1 MSAQA
6 VWALEIVPNDQ
17 AVDPHARALRQIL
30 HDLGMHQPGVTHG
43 RLYLISGEQSPHL
56 HESVRRLCLDPV
68 IAEAWS
74 GACPQ
79 PDDGWLIEILPHPG
93 VTDAE
98 GDSLAE
104 ALARDGMPGMRAR
117 AGHRYHL
124 VDVPDTTMVAAAA
137 RLLAHDVVESVSWR
151 QASCPP
157 DEGWWS
163 GAFMPDA
170 APDPAVE
177 TIAIRE
183 LDAVALDELSARKL
197 LSLPREDLVAIG
209 DHYEQLGRDPT
220 DVELETIAQ
229 TWSEHCAHRTFKAT
243 IRHREPGADDLEIQ
257 GLLKTYIMAATDAV
271 NRPWVLSAFRD
282 NAGVIAFDR
291 NHEISFKVET
301 HNHPSALEPFGGA
314 NTGVGGVVRDV
325 LGVSAEPIAN
335 TDVLCFGPLDTS
347 AAALPPGTLAPE
359 RVYAGVVAGI
369 ADYGNKMGIP
379 TVNGATLFD
388 PGYVANPLV
397 FCGTVGLAPRGLRP
411 TRAGAGDLIVVAGG
425 RAGRDGIHGATFSS
439 DVLGASHAE
448 LGSVVQIGD
457 PIVEK
462 RLADAL
468 PRARDLGL
476 YNAITD
482 CGAGGLSS
490 AVGEMASE
498 LGAEVELARVPLKYD
513 GLRPWEIWLSEAQ
526 ERMVLAAPSDNWPA
540 LQEIFAEDGVEAT
553 AIGHFTGDGQLRVRY
568 DGHLV
573 ADLDCAFLHN
583 GMPIRHL
590 ESIWRPPPGAEKSRA
605 GAMPASP
612 APRHHIATHPENP
625 SPSRGTIAPETDLT
639 QLLERALSD
648 PNVASKEAI
657 ARHYDHEVQGR
668 TVGKPFVGP
677 LDIGPSDAA
686 IVRPVA
692 RSWRGLAIGC
702 GISPWYGEIDPYAMA
717 LLAIDEALRNV
728 VAVGADPART
738 ALLDNFC
745 WGNPNLPDR
754 LGGLVR
760 AAQGCHDAAVAFR
773 VPFISGKDSLF
784 NEYRLADGESH
795 PIPGTLLISAI
806 GIVPDIRRAVSMCL
820 KRPGNL
826 LYLVGVTG
834 DDVGGSLALRLD
846 GQRGTQAPALVMAT
860 ARRTLSA
867 VHRAIRK
874 DLVQACH
881 DLSEGGLAV
890 AAAEMA
896 IAGGHGLEID
906 LQEVPTS
913 GMCHS
918 EPVGEE
924 SRPRTDATV
933 RRDAASSFLSMTH
946 QLSMTRRVL
955 SDATLLFAESPTRF
969 LVEIAQE
976 DAVAFEKALGRTRHA
991 SIGRVLAHRRFRVQ
1005 SKNGKVIDAEI
1016 ETLRERWQAPLR
1028 EAAI

>member
-1 MSAQA
+1 MSAHA

-17 AVDPHARALRQIL
+17 AVDPHTRALAQIL
-30 HDLGMHQPGVTHG
+30 HDLGRRHPGVTHG
-43 RLYLISGEQSPHL
+43 RLYLISGEQSPQL
-56 HESVRRLCLDPV
+56 QQLVRNLCLDPV
-68 IAEAWS
+68 IAEARS
-74 GACPQ
+74 GTRSHA
-79 PDDGWLIEILPHPG
+79 DEGWLIEILPHPG

-104 ALARDGMPGMRAR
+104 ALTRDGIPGIRVR
-117 AGHRYHL
+117 AGHRYHIADAL
-124 VDVPDTTMVAAAA
+124 DATTVATAA
-137 RLLAHDVVESVSWR
+137 RHLAHDVVERVSWR
-151 QASCPP
+151 PATCPP
-157 DEGWWS
+157 DESWWDA
-163 GAFMPDA
+163 AFMPDA
-170 APDPAVE
+170 APDRTVA
-177 TIAIRE
+177 TIAIR
-183 LDAVALDELSARKL
+183 ALDPSALQELSARML
-197 LSLPREDLVAIG
+197 LSLPRQDLVAIG
-209 DHYEQLGRDPT
+209 DYFESIGRDPT

-243 IRHREPGADDLEIQ
+243 IRHREPGADDLEIH

-291 NHEISFKVET
+291 NHEVSFKVET

-347 AAALPPGTLAPE
+347 AAALPPGTLPPQ
-359 RVYAGVVAGI
+359 RVYDGVVAGI

-411 TRAGAGDLIVVAGG
+411 TEPCPGDLIVVTGG

-439 DVLGASHAE
+439 DVLGTSHAE

-476 YNAITD
+476 YSAITD

-490 AVGEMASE
+490 AVGEMASV
-498 LGAEVELARVPLKYD
+498 LGAEVELDRVPLKYD

-526 ERMVLAAPSDNWPA
+526 ERMVLAVPPHHWPA
-540 LQEIFAEDGVEAT
+540 LHDVFAAEGVEAT
-553 AIGHFTGDGQLRVRY
+553 SIGRFTGDGQLRVRY
-568 DGHLV
+568 DEQIV
-573 ADLDCAFLHN
+573 ADLDCAFLHD
-583 GMPIRHL
+583 GMPIRQL
-590 ESIWRPPPGAEKSRA
+590 ESVWP
-605 GAMPASP
+605 
-612 APRHHIATHPENP
+612 TP
-625 SPSRGTIAPETDLT
+625 SPIYSSIAPETDLT
-639 QLLERALSD
+639 RLLERALSD
-648 PNVASKEAI
+648 PNVASKEPI
-657 ARHYDHEVQGR
+657 VRHYDHEVQGR

-677 LDIGPSDAA
+677 FDIGAADAA
-686 IVRPVA
+686 VMRPVA
-692 RSWRGLAIGC
+692 RSWRGLAVGC
-702 GISPWYGEIDPYAMA
+702 GINPWYGEIDPYAMA
-717 LLAIDEALRNV
+717 LLAIDEAMRNV
-728 VAVGADPART
+728 VVVGADPART

-745 WGNPNLPDR
+745 WGNPMLPDR

-784 NEYRLADGESH
+784 NEYRLADGTSR

-806 GIVPDIRRAVSMCL
+806 GIVPDIRRTVSMFL

-826 LYLVGVTG
+826 LYLIGLTG
-834 DDVGGSLALRLD
+834 DDLGGSLALRLA
-846 GQRGTQAPALVMAT
+846 GQRGSRAPVVNLAT

-867 VHRAIRK
+867 IHRATRK
-874 DLVQACH
+874 GLLQSCH
-881 DLSEGGLAV
+881 DLSDGGLAV

-896 IAGGHGLEID
+896 IGGGFGLEID
-906 LQEVPTS
+906 LRNVSTAT
-913 GMCHS
+913 CHS
-918 EPVGEE
+918 EPAGEE
-924 SRPRTDATV
+924 SRLLRTDTGAG
-933 RRDAASSFLSMTH
+933 RDSSFLGMTH
-946 QLSMTRRVL
+946 QGL

-969 LVEIAQE
+969 LVEVAQE
-976 DAVAFEKALGRTRHA
+976 DAATFEAILGKTPHA
-991 SIGRVLAHRRFRVQ
+991 RIGVVLAQPQFRAT
-1005 SKNGKVIDAEI
+1005 SDRGTVIDADI
-1016 ETLRERWQAPLR
+1016 TRLRTCWLTPLA
-1028 EAAI
+1028 EAAV